1 MASAA
6 TSNHKRVLPLTI
18 PIPTFRPRGNPA
30 GHFASMSAGKW
41 ITSTSTLLESNLG
54 LHPPECTRSSAIVR
68 TYRGFLQEWTRVWVK
83 TARMKKRKR
92 RFSTGVMKD
101 LFWP

>member
-1 MASAA
+1 VTSAA
-6 TSNHKRVLPLTI
+6 NSNHKRVLPLTI
-18 PIPTFRPRGNPA
+18 PIPHIPPPGKPRWAFRLDVCGEMNNR
-30 GHFASMSAGKW
+30 HQY
-41 ITSTSTLLESNLG
+41 LLESNLG